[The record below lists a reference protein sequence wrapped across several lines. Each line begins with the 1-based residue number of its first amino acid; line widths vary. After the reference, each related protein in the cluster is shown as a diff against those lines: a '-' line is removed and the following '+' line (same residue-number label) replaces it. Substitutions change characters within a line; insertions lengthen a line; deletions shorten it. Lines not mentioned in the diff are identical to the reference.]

1 MSKRLEMLDKL
12 LAAGSKDPFHHYA
25 RALELRS
32 LARGTEALAALAQV
46 TREFPDYVPSY
57 LIAAQLAAQAADLQ
71 AAKDFCDR
79 GVRAAERAGNEH
91 ALAELRELRGTLGP

>member
-1 MSKRLEMLDKL
+1 MSKRLEMFDKL

-32 LARGTEALAALAQV
+32 LARGPEALAALSQV

-57 LIAAQLAAQAADLQ
+57 LIAAQLAAEAGDLQ
-71 AAKDFCDR
+71 AARDFCDH
-79 GVRAAERAGNEH
+79 GVQAAQRAGNEH
-91 ALAELRELRGTLGP
+91 ALSELRDLRGSLGA